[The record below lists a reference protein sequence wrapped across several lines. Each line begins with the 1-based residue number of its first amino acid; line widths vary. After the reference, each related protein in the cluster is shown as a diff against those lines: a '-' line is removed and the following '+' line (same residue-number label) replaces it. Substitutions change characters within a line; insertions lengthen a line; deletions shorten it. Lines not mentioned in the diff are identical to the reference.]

1 MTYDAAQYRI
11 IVTCKHNTMD
21 TISLQSTHNKCI
33 FRWEHQHGCIFI
45 NGRKRTARLPVSDG
59 SKAPMAYHECPS
71 YVFSSA
77 QQHHILS
84 CCTDGEHDY
93 YREHRE
99 RERERHTRAAARSRC
114 RRAAR
119 VPATARACARW
130 PVLPQLAA
138 SNRCRTAAALTPHAP
153 QRPHPHSILVGSWCT
168 LLYSSPKSPCG
179 LPTVSLRC
187 CLGLAADELIH
198 EEIHTFDSLLSFFFT
213 NFSIDQ
219 SETLQTLEKGTKF
232 LLWILHPVIL

>member
-11 IVTCKHNTMD
+11 IVTCKHNIMD
-21 TISLQSTHNKCI
+21 TIWLQSTSQKCI
-33 FRWEHQHGCIFI
+33 LYFVGNINMVVSSSMVVRGQRGCPY
-45 NGRKRTARLPVSDG
+45 RTEV
-59 SKAPMAYHECPS
+59 KHECPS

-99 RERERHTRAAARSRC
+99 RGTEQMSPRGAGAGDCACVRPVTGSTTISREQQVQDCGCTDTARSSASTSTQHP
-114 RRAAR
+114 RR
-119 VPATARACARW
+119 
-130 PVLPQLAA
+130 LLM
-138 SNRCRTAAALTPHAP
+138 
-153 QRPHPHSILVGSWCT
+153 HST
-168 LLYSSPKSPCG
+168 LLSSSPKSPCG

-198 EEIHTFDSLLSFFFT
+198 EEIHTFDSLHT
-213 NFSIDQ
+213 
-219 SETLQTLEKGTKF
+219 F
-232 LLWILHPVIL
+232 LFLY